1 MTRILLIEDD
11 NDIRELIKY
20 NLEKRSHTV
29 IDHDNANSALITLED
44 VAIDIILLDI
54 MLPGL
59 KGTQFLK
66 IVRDKQTTKNIPVII
81 ISAKNREED
90 IIAALDGG
98 ADDYLPK
105 PFSIEMLVAKINS
118 ILRRAESVNITDKI
132 LEVNNISIDDNK
144 HKVFVDKVE
153 IKLTLKEYELLKL
166 FLTNKNKIFT
176 RNQLLN
182 SIWSY
187 DSEAMTR
194 TVDSHI
200 ASLRKKLGVASNI
213 IVSIPK
219 IGYGVEV

>member
-20 NLEKRSHTV
+20 NLEKRAHTV

-44 VAIDIILLDI
+44 VAIDLILLDI

-66 IVRDKQTTKNIPVII
+66 IVRDKQSTKNIPIII

-90 IIAALDGG
+90 IISALDSG

-105 PFSIEMLVAKINS
+105 PFSIEMLIAKINS
-118 ILRRAESVNITDKI
+118 ILRRAESINTTDKI

-200 ASLRKKLGVASNI
+200 ASLRKKLGDASNI

>member
-20 NLEKRSHTV
+20 NLEKRAHTV

-44 VAIDIILLDI
+44 VAIDLILLDI

-66 IVRDKQTTKNIPVII
+66 IVRDKQSTKNIPIII

-90 IIAALDGG
+90 IISALDSG

-118 ILRRAESVNITDKI
+118 ILRRAESINTTDKI

-200 ASLRKKLGVASNI
+200 ASLRKKLGDASNI